1 MHSIEGLERGI
12 EHCKKN
18 IETFEDAIQKER
30 ETIDEYYRMIDALKE
45 KERVQKALKQVEESI
60 NADPSK
66 LLR

>member
-66 LLR
+66 LLQ

>member
-30 ETIDEYYRMIDALKE
+30 NTIDEYYRMIDALKE